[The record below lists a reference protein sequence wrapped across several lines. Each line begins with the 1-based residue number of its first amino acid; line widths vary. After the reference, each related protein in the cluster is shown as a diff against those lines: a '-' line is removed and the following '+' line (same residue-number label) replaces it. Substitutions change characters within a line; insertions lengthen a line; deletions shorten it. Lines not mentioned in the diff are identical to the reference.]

1 LPVELYAVPGHHGD
15 MSRPGFSFLICPD
28 AEMVRDKA
36 DSLLSGAAEAFAR
49 RVYWGDEELP
59 PAFWEDL
66 TVQSLMATPKAVVLR
81 RAQGCPDAF
90 WAKLSGPLRGFN
102 SLIWPIFCLEGSF
115 ERKKPA
121 VAKALSET
129 PYFKVAKQKGWVWE
143 SPGLSPESLRAVLA
157 DWAGSQELTFAPRV
171 LDELASVLPLD
182 FALIRRELEKLELA
196 VPRGGVVTKD
206 HLGLVSLHAA
216 MDPFAFL
223 RSFTNPKA
231 AFEVWRKIID
241 DQLLTGDG
249 VVFPFLGL
257 LASDARQMW
266 NLVYG
271 DPEAVRLPP
280 FVAKSKAELGRKLG
294 CQGLARIWELCM
306 EAEAGVKTGRR
317 DPDQAME
324 ILAAGLFEL
333 FGRRA

>member
-1 LPVELYAVPGHHGD
+1 VL
-15 MSRPGFSFLICPD
+15 
-28 AEMVRDKA
+28 
-36 DSLLSGAAEAFAR
+36 
-49 RVYWGDEELP
+49 EELC
-59 PAFWEDL
+59 A
-66 TVQSLMATPKAVVLR
+66 A
-81 RAQGCPDAF
+81 
-90 WAKLSGPLRGFN
+90 
-102 SLIWPIFCLEGSF
+102 
-115 ERKKPA
+115 
-121 VAKALSET
+121 
-129 PYFKVAKQKGWVWE
+129 
-143 SPGLSPESLRAVLA
+143 
-157 DWAGSQELTFAPRV
+157 
-171 LDELASVLPLD
+171 LPLD

-196 VPRGGVVTKD
+196 VPKGSQVTKE

-231 AFEVWRKIID
+231 AFEIWRKIID

-249 VVFPFLGL
+249 VVFQFLGL

-271 DPEAVRLPP
+271 DPDSVRLPP
-280 FVAKSKAELGRKLG
+280 FVAKNKAELGHRLG
-294 CQGLARIWELCM
+294 PKGLERVWELCF
-306 EAEAGVKTGRR
+306 EAESGVKTGRR